1 MSAESLT
8 CQAWEALVLNVLQG
22 RKTNHHQEPVSSK
35 KTEKEKSR
43 HDSGSDSHSVL
54 SFGTE
59 LLPSIIGVILL
70 LS

>member
-35 KTEKEKSR
+35 KQRRKR
-43 HDSGSDSHSVL
+43 ADM
-54 SFGTE
+54 
-59 LLPSIIGVILL
+59 ILVPTHIQ
-70 LS
+70 S